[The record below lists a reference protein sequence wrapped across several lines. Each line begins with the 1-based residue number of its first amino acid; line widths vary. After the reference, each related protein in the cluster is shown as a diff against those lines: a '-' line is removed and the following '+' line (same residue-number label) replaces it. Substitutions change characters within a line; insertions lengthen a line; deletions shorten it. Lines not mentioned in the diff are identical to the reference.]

1 MKFQKTIFFYI
12 IIMMLTTLI
21 LFFIILV
28 NLNKPTI
35 FYNNLNLNKPVDNVI
50 LVGVDGV
57 SSANVFKNKYPNFQ
71 KIINKGIYS
80 KTALNNGTIHSDS
93 NWSSVLTAT
102 SDDIQKKHWNNH
114 EVTDCS
120 QYLQQNQDNW
130 WIDNHNS
137 KCYWNPLKVP
147 PLSIMKYIDMFNT
160 KNSHNSSQY
169 YGTYDFTMDVILK
182 SELYRQYASRA
193 WNKKIAANI
202 QDNIKENIN
211 NSKKKYQEG
220 FFKQDKVLD
229 ILQHTQL
236 DRMSIYNCL
245 PGSYDR
251 LVKIDQAAVNLFL
264 NDTKDKKLGPL
275 SFLYLASTDLLAH
288 AKYGNSGY
296 YDQYLLS
303 NVDMWLEN
311 ILNALERAEYDN
323 YLLIFVSDHG
333 HIGKNHTF
341 YAPLELQI
349 PFIMYHPHNRK
360 NGILGYQISNMDLT
374 PIIASALGLP
384 ILKTYKNILGEI
396 QPWWNYQSRILGV
409 FQDEK

>member
-1 MKFQKTIFFYI
+1 
-12 IIMMLTTLI
+12 
-21 LFFIILV
+21 
-28 NLNKPTI
+28 
-35 FYNNLNLNKPVDNVI
+35 
-50 LVGVDGV
+50 
-57 SSANVFKNKYPNFQ
+57 
-71 KIINKGIYS
+71 
-80 KTALNNGTIHSDS
+80 
-93 NWSSVLTAT
+93 
-102 SDDIQKKHWNNH
+102 
-114 EVTDCS
+114 
-120 QYLQQNQDNW
+120 
-130 WIDNHNS
+130 
-137 KCYWNPLKVP
+137 
-147 PLSIMKYIDMFNT
+147 MFNT

-236 DRMSIYNCL
+236 DLMSIYNSL

-303 NVDMWLEN
+303 NLD
-311 ILNALERAEYDN
+311 ICD
-323 YLLIFVSDHG
+323 
-333 HIGKNHTF
+333 
-341 YAPLELQI
+341 
-349 PFIMYHPHNRK
+349 
-360 NGILGYQISNMDLT
+360 
-374 PIIASALGLP
+374 
-384 ILKTYKNILGEI
+384 
-396 QPWWNYQSRILGV
+396 
-409 FQDEK
+409 